1 MEDEKCLLISLPQS
15 SGPSRNLALPGPS
28 VEHVRT
34 LLSAA
39 AGSRQSELTGLSKA
53 PFFCCCYF
61 RAAPK
66 AYGGSQARG
75 PIGSVAA
82 GLRHSHSHATQD
94 PSLVCNLH
102 HSSRQRRILNSLSKA
117 RDCTHILMDP
127 SWAR

>member
-61 RAAPK
+61 RAAPWHMEIPRLEVELDLQLPPYTT
-66 AYGGSQARG
+66 A
-75 PIGSVAA
+75 
-82 GLRHSHSHATQD
+82 HSNA
-94 PSLVCNLH
+94 
-102 HSSRQRRILNSLSKA
+102 
-117 RDCTHILMDP
+117 
-127 SWAR
+127 